1 MSILTFV
8 NARLWHA
15 SYKAAFGCDIESL
28 MAEVPIKFCDRFRRW
43 HPLLRV
49 PFVALLN
56 RLAATRGTDETA
68 ASDYCFDVGE
78 PVRSAR

>member
-1 MSILTFV
+1 MPA
-8 NARLWHA
+8 N
-15 SYKAAFGCDIESL
+15 KAAFGCDIESL
-28 MAEVPIKFCDRFRRW
+28 MAEVPIEFCDRFRRW

-49 PFVALLN
+49 PFVALLD

>member
-1 MSILTFV
+1 
-8 NARLWHA
+8 
-15 SYKAAFGCDIESL
+15 
-28 MAEVPIKFCDRFRRW
+28 MAEVPIKLCDRFRRW

-49 PFVALLN
+49 PFVVLLN

-68 ASDYCFDVGE
+68 ASDYCFDVVE

>member
-1 MSILTFV
+1 MPA
-8 NARLWHA
+8 N
-15 SYKAAFGCDIESL
+15 KAAFGCDIESL

-49 PFVALLN
+49 PFVALLD

-68 ASDYCFDVGE
+68 ASDCCFDVVE
-78 PVRSAR
+78 PVGSAR

>member
-1 MSILTFV
+1 MPA
-8 NARLWHA
+8 N
-15 SYKAAFGCDIESL
+15 KAAFGCDIESL

-56 RLAATRGTDETA
+56 RLSATRGTDETA
-68 ASDYCFDVGE
+68 ASDYCFDVVE
-78 PVRSAR
+78 PVGSAR

>member
-1 MSILTFV
+1 MPA
-8 NARLWHA
+8 N
-15 SYKAAFGCDIESL
+15 KAAFGCDIESL
-28 MAEVPIKFCDRFRRW
+28 MAEVAIKFCDRFRRW

-49 PFVALLN
+49 PFVALLD

>member
-1 MSILTFV
+1 
-8 NARLWHA
+8 
-15 SYKAAFGCDIESL
+15 
-28 MAEVPIKFCDRFRRW
+28 MAEVLIKFCDRFRRW

-49 PFVALLN
+49 PFVALLD

>member
-1 MSILTFV
+1 MPA
-8 NARLWHA
+8 N
-15 SYKAAFGCDIESL
+15 KAAFGCDIESL

-49 PFVALLN
+49 PFVALLD

>member
-1 MSILTFV
+1 MPA
-8 NARLWHA
+8 N
-15 SYKAAFGCDIESL
+15 KAAFGCDIESL

-49 PFVALLN
+49 PFVALLD
-56 RLAATRGTDETA
+56 RLADTRGTDETA

>member
-1 MSILTFV
+1 MSA
-8 NARLWHA
+8 N
-15 SYKAAFGCDIESL
+15 KAAFGCDIESL

-49 PFVALLN
+49 PFVALLD

>member
-1 MSILTFV
+1 MPA
-8 NARLWHA
+8 N
-15 SYKAAFGCDIESL
+15 KAAFGCDIESL

-49 PFVALLN
+49 PFVALLD
-56 RLAATRGTDETA
+56 RLGATRGTDETA
-68 ASDYCFDVGE
+68 ASDYCFDVVE